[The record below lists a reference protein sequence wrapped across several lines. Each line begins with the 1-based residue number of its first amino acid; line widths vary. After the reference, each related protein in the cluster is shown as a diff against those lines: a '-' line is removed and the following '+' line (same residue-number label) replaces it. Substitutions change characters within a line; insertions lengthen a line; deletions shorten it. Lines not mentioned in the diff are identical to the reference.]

1 MTNKYP
7 PEDEIERL
15 AEHYEQL
22 GDEDVLVEWERGEPV
37 TIDVGEPM
45 VSRSVRF
52 PRHTMDRLREVASV
66 RGIGVT
72 QLIREWTE
80 ERLEAG
86 GNLNDRALLADEL
99 ERAARFL
106 RDGA

>member
-1 MTNKYP
+1 MTNKYL
-7 PEDEIERL
+7 PENEVERL

-22 GDEDVLVEWERGEPV
+22 GDEEVLVEWERGEPV

-66 RGIGVT
+66 RGIGVS
-72 QLIREWTE
+72 
-80 ERLEAG
+80 G
-86 GNLNDRALLADEL
+86 
-99 ERAARFL
+99 
-106 RDGA
+106 